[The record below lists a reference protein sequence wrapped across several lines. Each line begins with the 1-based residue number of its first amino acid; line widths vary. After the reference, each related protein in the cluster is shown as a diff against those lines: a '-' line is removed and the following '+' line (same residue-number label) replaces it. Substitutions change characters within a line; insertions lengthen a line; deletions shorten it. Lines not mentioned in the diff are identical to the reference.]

1 MSGKKV
7 LILMGSDSDY
17 EAMKEVGVALDRMG
31 IGHDMHV
38 ASAHRTPE
46 RVSGLAREARAKGYG
61 AIVAGAGMAA
71 HLAGVVASYTT
82 LPVIGVPLAAG
93 TMAGADALFSTIQM
107 PRGVPVAT
115 VGIGPAGC
123 FNAGLLAAAM
133 LAVTDPEVEQRLA
146 EYRAELAR
154 GVEEKDAAL
163 QRRG

>member
-1 MSGKKV
+1 MSRKRV
-7 LILMGSDSDY
+7 LILMGSDSDFD
-17 EAMKEVGVALDRMG
+17 AMQEVGQALDKMG

-46 RVSGLAREARAKGYG
+46 RVAKLAREARDQGFG
-61 AIVAGAGMAA
+61 VIVAGAGMAA

-133 LAVTDPEVEQRLA
+133 LAVQDAEVEQRLTQ
-146 EYRAELAR
+146 YRIDL
-154 GVEEKDAAL
+154 GKQVEEKDAAL
-163 QRRG
+163 QRRR

>member
-1 MSGKKV
+1 MSDRRV
-7 LILMGSDSDY
+7 LILMGSDSDFD
-17 EAMKEVGVALDRMG
+17 AMKEVGLALDKMG

-46 RVSGLAREARAKGYG
+46 RVARLAREARGQG
-61 AIVAGAGMAA
+61 FGVIVAGAGMAA

-82 LPVIGVPLAAG
+82 LPVIGVPLASG

-107 PRGVPVAT
+107 PRGIPVAT

-133 LAVTDPEVEQRLA
+133 LAVQDPDVQQRLEA
-146 EYRAELAR
+146 YRADLSR
-154 GVEEKDAAL
+154 QVEEKDAAL
-163 QRRG
+163 QRRR

>member
-1 MSGKKV
+1 MSDRRV
-7 LILMGSDSDY
+7 LILMGSDSDFD
-17 EAMKEVGVALDRMG
+17 AMKEVGLALDKMG

-46 RVSGLAREARAKGYG
+46 RVARLAREARGQG
-61 AIVAGAGMAA
+61 FGVIVAGAGMAA

-82 LPVIGVPLAAG
+82 LPVIGVPLASG

-107 PRGVPVAT
+107 PRSIPVAT

-133 LAVTDPEVEQRLA
+133 LAVQDPDVQQRLEA
-146 EYRAELAR
+146 YRADLSR
-154 GVEEKDAAL
+154 QVEEKDAAL
-163 QRRG
+163 QRRR